1 MNRVLTPELLDSL
14 PVDSPAARRSRRDL
28 VWFNR
33 LLGAN
38 RWWAKTLPRILAE
51 YPNVNAIEVG
61 AGDGKLAAQYDLH
74 ALDLCPT
81 PTNWPES
88 TTWHQSDVLN
98 FTDWDRYPAIVANLF
113 LHHFDSDQLA
123 QLGRTWN
130 DSAQIIVACE
140 PWRARIFQTGF
151 TILCTLIRAHSVS
164 RHDGRVSIEAGFRG
178 SELPQLLKLDPKK
191 WQWQISQHPLGT
203 YRMIARRHDDSLNP

>member
-14 PVDSPAARRSRRDL
+14 PADSPAARRSRRDL

-38 RWWAKTLPRILAE
+38 RWWANTLPQILAE
-51 YPNVNAIEVG
+51 LPHANAIEIG
-61 AGDGKLAAQYDLH
+61 AGDGQLAAPYQLH
-74 ALDLCPT
+74 ALDLCPA
-81 PTNWPES
+81 PADWPEPLM
-88 TTWHQSDVLN
+88 WHQTDALT
-98 FTDWDRYPAIVANLF
+98 FTDWDRYPVIVANLF
-113 LHHFDSDQLA
+113 LHHFDSAQLA

-130 DSAQIIVACE
+130 DSAQLIVACE

-151 TILCTLIRAHSVS
+151 ALLCALIRAHPVS

-178 SELPQLLKLDPKK
+178 PELPQWLCLDPKK
-191 WQWQISQHPLGT
+191 WQWQIHSHPLGT
-203 YRMIARRHDDSLNP
+203 YRMIARRRADS